1 MGFALPRLTPL
12 QAILL
17 LDGLEAL
24 AHQIVEEYGE
34 EIERFYRDEPES
46 DDDSHDDR
54 VVGDAPPTRVAKT
67 TPSEGD
73 LPC

>member
-34 EIERFYRDEPES
+34 EIERF
-46 DDDSHDDR
+46 
-54 VVGDAPPTRVAKT
+54 
-67 TPSEGD
+67 
-73 LPC
+73 

>member
-12 QAILL
+12 QAVLL

-34 EIERFYRDEPES
+34 EIERFYRHEPEV
-46 DDDSHDDR
+46 DDDAL
-54 VVGDAPPTRVAKT
+54 VVGDAAATSVA
-67 TPSEGD
+67 PAASSEDD
-73 LPC
+73 LPF